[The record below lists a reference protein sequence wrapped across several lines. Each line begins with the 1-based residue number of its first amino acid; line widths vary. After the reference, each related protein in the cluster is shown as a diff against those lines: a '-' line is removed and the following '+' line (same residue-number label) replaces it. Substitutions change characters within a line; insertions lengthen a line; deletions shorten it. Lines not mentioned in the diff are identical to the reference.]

1 VVVIDVI
8 LGAAVAA
15 VVVAAALPLLTRNGE
30 AVDKLKYRYEE
41 TLPLV
46 PVAVDA
52 LHKVSAMVI
61 RMQKD
66 DPAGLEEKASKA
78 YVPVSTL
85 DPNLAKE
92 MPATLPPGS
101 TIIVKVD
108 RKDYK
113 ILFNWTLC
121 GAVSIAKPEM
131 VDPVRTKINT
141 IGCPY
146 FGLWTDG
153 AAKW

>member
-1 VVVIDVI
+1 MSRK
-8 LGAAVAA
+8 
-15 VVVAAALPLLTRNGE
+15 LTH
-30 AVDKLKYRYEE
+30 DD
-41 TLPLV
+41 LV
-46 PVAVDA
+46 SLRLA
-52 LHKVSAMVI
+52 SCI
-61 RMQKD
+61 RTK
-66 DPAGLEEKASKA
+66 LEEKASKA